1 MTGNVHSEMSIKK
14 EILKIC
20 RQKLLDSI
28 DDLEAN
34 MRDLQQQANEYGQPK
49 DRYDPF
55 KTQLLRR
62 KDMLAQQ
69 LVKELNELKLLDK
82 MDSLPASEVIGFGSL
97 ILTDDLMY
105 FTGIGL
111 GKIETAAGSVYTLSM
126 QVPIT
131 IALMKKKKG
140 DMVVFRDKKINILD
154 VQ

>member
-1 MTGNVHSEMSIKK
+1 MRIKK
-14 EILKIC
+14 EILEIC

-28 DDLEAN
+28 DDLEAS

-69 LVKELNELKLLDK
+69 LAKELNELKLLDK
-82 MDSLPASEVIGFGSL
+82 LDSSPVSDVVGFGSV
-97 ILTDDLMY
+97 ISTDDLRY
-105 FTGIGL
+105 YTGIGL
-111 GKIETAAGSVYTLSM
+111 GKIETSAGSIYTLSM

-131 IALMKKKKG
+131 IALMNKKKG
-140 DMVVFRDKKINILD
+140 DVIVFRDKKIRILD